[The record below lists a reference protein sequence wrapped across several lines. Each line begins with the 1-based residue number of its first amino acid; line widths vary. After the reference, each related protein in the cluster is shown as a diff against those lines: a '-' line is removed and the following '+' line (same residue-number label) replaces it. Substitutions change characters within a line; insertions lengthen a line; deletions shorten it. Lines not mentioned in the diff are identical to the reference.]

1 MKQLGGYKDTV
12 IVVPTRNRAA
22 IAMNAIR
29 SVLEQPVDNI
39 QVLVSDNS
47 TIESERTVL
56 ASFCSAQKDP
66 RLRYL
71 RPPQSLSM
79 SSHWEWAMQ
88 EALQFY
94 RASHF
99 LYLTDRMMFRTD
111 ALTDLLNIAA
121 LYPTK
126 IISYN
131 HDRIIDSKQPIR
143 VQQYP
148 ASGKLLEVTTER
160 LSYLYSQAVLHLAL
174 PRMLNCLV
182 PREILERIRLRF
194 GNIFCSIS
202 PDFVFCCRCLDMEDS
217 ILFYDK
223 SPIFHYALNRSN
235 GASVTRGEMTP
246 DNADFT
252 SNLPVANSIRNYATP
267 IPQLIT
273 AVNAVFN
280 EYFLYQQQT
289 TSSRFFEVNLQKY
302 LNANAEEI
310 AEVVDPSLRA
320 AMLELLISN
329 GYQETDERQNAETP
343 KKGAVERLSSKVNR
357 VVTAPFTTPAWLF
370 MARRFGLRPPGE
382 NRFQFDSIEAAID
395 YSKNISIGNL
405 KKRGSAAY
413 LLQGREIATP
423 SSENDSHNRQRVRRV
438 ISSLPPVAV
447 KRIAIEQINE
457 AKAAKLLRLKRR
469 FRQTLKLQTPDNPRF
484 TAGVNLVAY
493 IRGEIGLGTVA
504 RGMASALESADVPFN
519 VINIDVGTLFSNTDK
534 SWSHKEVLNS
544 NYDTTIVCVNPDNS
558 TQVKSIVPVEVLGT
572 HYVVG
577 NWFWELPEIPDEWLS
592 DLEFVDEVWAAS
604 KFIKDAVSRKASI
617 PVIHMPPVV
626 ALNSNMTFSRRD
638 LGLPENRYLF
648 LAMFDSNSVLQ
659 RKNPLGVLQAFK
671 SAFAAG
677 DASVGLVMKFNNAQS
692 EQPLFRA
699 VMEAAVDMK
708 NVLIIDRVL
717 SRDEIT
723 SLLASCDCFVS
734 LHRSEGFGLGPAE
747 AMSLG
752 KPTIITNWS
761 GNTDYMDADNSIGI
775 DYKLVELGQ
784 DFGPYKAYQHWA
796 EPDLEQA
803 AYWMTRI
810 SQDRGLGNAIG
821 LRAKETIERSYSPH
835 VIGKLIQDRLTQIRQ
850 MPAREEMANR

>member
-1 MKQLGGYKDTV
+1 MRQSEGYKETV

-29 SVLEQPVDNI
+29 SVLEQTVDDI

-56 ASFCSAQKDP
+56 ASFCSVQKDP

-79 SSHWEWAMQ
+79 SSHWEWAIQ

-99 LYLTDRMMFRTD
+99 IYLTDRMMFRTV
-111 ALTDLLNIAA
+111 ALKDVLNIAA

-131 HDRIIDSKQPIR
+131 HDRIIDSEQPIR
-143 VQQYP
+143 VQQY
-148 ASGKLLEVTTER
+148 AVSGKLLEVTTER

-174 PRMLNCLV
+174 PRMLNCIV

-223 SPIFHYALNRSN
+223 APIFRYALNRSN
-235 GASVTRGEMTP
+235 CATVTRGEMTP

-252 SNLPVANSIRNYATP
+252 NSLSVANSIRTYATP

-273 AVNAVFN
+273 AVNAAFN

-289 TSSRFFEVNLQKY
+289 KSSRFFEVNLQKY

-320 AMLELLISN
+320 AMLELLISH
-329 GYQETDERQNAETP
+329 GYQETNERQNAETP
-343 KKGAVERLSSKVNR
+343 KKGAVERLASKVNR
-357 VVTAPFTTPAWLF
+357 VVTAPFTTSAWLF

-382 NRFQFDSIEAAID
+382 NRFQFGSIDAAID
-395 YSKNISIGNL
+395 YSKNISVGNL
-405 KKRGSAAY
+405 KTRGRAD

-423 SSENDSHNRQRVRRV
+423 NSENDSPNRQRVRRV

-447 KRIAIEQINE
+447 KRIAIEQLNE

-469 FRQTLKLQTPDNPRF
+469 FRQTLKLQSPNNPRF
-484 TAGVNLVAY
+484 THGVNLVAY

-504 RGMASALESADVPFN
+504 RGMASALEFADVPFN
-519 VINIDVGTLFSNTDK
+519 VINIDVGALFSNTDK
-534 SWSHKEVLNS
+534 SWSHKEVRNS

-572 HYVVG
+572 HYVIG

-604 KFIKDAVSRKASI
+604 KFIKDAVSRKGSI
-617 PVIHMPPVV
+617 PVIHIPPVV
-626 ALNSNMTFSRRD
+626 ALNSNMTFSRRE

-671 SAFAAG
+671 SAFGAA
-677 DASVGLVMKFNNAQS
+677 DANVGLVMKFNNAQS

-717 SRDEIT
+717 SRDEVT
-723 SLLASCDCFVS
+723 SLIAACDCFVS

-761 GNTDYMDADNSIGI
+761 GNTDYMNADNSIGI
-775 DYKLVELGQ
+775 DYELVELGQ

-803 AYWMTRI
+803 AYWMTRV
-810 SQDRGLGNAIG
+810 SEDRELGNSLG
-821 LRAKETIERSYSPH
+821 LRAKETIERNYSRQA
-835 VIGKLIQDRLTQIRQ
+835 IGKKIQDRLIQIRQ
-850 MPAREEMANR
+850 MPAREELANR